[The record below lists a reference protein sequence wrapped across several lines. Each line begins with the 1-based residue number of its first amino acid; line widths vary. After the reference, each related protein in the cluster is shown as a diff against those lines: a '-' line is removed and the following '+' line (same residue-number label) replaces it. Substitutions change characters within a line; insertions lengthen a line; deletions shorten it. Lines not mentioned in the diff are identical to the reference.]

1 MDSLIFRSQFESEF
15 FPNLGHW
22 VMGSPYFNYSKRS
35 SRCGCQSDHIM
46 AMVLSRSKNKG
57 VRKTVY
63 ISRCYNCRILRG
75 NMKYVFQ
82 CCMNGNKP
90 WPAAPTVSQPNI
102 KIKTQIK
109 LLLTISSL
117 GVYFKQSLQKS
128 RNDFTSSN
136 WKQHIYLR

>member
-1 MDSLIFRSQFESEF
+1 
-15 FPNLGHW
+15 
-22 VMGSPYFNYSKRS
+22 
-35 SRCGCQSDHIM
+35 
-46 AMVLSRSKNKG
+46 
-57 VRKTVY
+57 
-63 ISRCYNCRILRG
+63 
-75 NMKYVFQ
+75 
-82 CCMNGNKP
+82 MNGNKP